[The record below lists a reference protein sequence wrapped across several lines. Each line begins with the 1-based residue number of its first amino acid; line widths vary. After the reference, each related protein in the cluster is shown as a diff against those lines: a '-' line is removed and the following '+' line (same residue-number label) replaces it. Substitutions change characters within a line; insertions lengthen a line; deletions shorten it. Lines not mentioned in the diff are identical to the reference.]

1 MQYNFKGD
9 NFDTPVIKH
18 ISYSERWK
26 GSRYLNKV
34 LADGYWLLM
43 PLSTI
48 FNYIMALPFI
58 REVIM
63 WTTKL
68 CP

>member
-1 MQYNFKGD
+1 MQYSFRGD

-18 ISYSERWK
+18 ISYTERWK
-26 GSRYLNKV
+26 GSKYLNKV

-48 FNYIMALPFI
+48 FHLYHGSP
-58 REVIM
+58 VY
-63 WTTKL
+63 
-68 CP
+68 